1 MSAPNYSI
9 ERRMKFIMGLLVL
22 VMSNQSFAFSE
33 SYTVKTKV
41 ISRGDREPLTL
52 VIIDGALNTGVAK
65 DTITALKNAESK
77 DIYLELNSP
86 GGFFQEAQD
95 IYNYIKEEKNN
106 GLKVSTYVP
115 SGSICGS
122 ACTIIFMAG
131 QERIAGEAASF
142 MVHGVQRESMPGF
155 LNPLMTSHLQKLYI
169 ENGVSSEWIVE
180 LRKKLVFSGIN
191 DFWFPG
197 RDAASKEIGFATI
210 MHSGLIEYDPPK
222 IDPQIHAR

>member
-1 MSAPNYSI
+1 
-9 ERRMKFIMGLLVL
+9 MKFLMGLFVL
-22 VMSNQSFAFSE
+22 LLCQQSFAFTE
-33 SYTVKTKV
+33 GYTVRTKV
-41 ISRGDREPLTL
+41 IERGDRGSLTI
-52 VIIDGALNTGVAK
+52 VIVDGALNTGVGK
-65 DTITALKNAESK
+65 ETIEAIKSAGPKE
-77 DIYLELNSP
+77 IYLELNSP

-95 IYNYIKEEKNN
+95 IYDYIKSEKSN

-131 QERIAGEAASF
+131 ESRIAGEAAAF

-155 LNPLMTSHLQKLYI
+155 LNPLMTSHVQKLYI
-169 ENGVSSEWIVE
+169 DNGVASAWIVE

-191 DFWFPG
+191 DYWFPG
-197 RDAASKEIGFATI
+197 RDAASKEIGFATV

>member
-1 MSAPNYSI
+1 
-9 ERRMKFIMGLLVL
+9 MKFFMGLFILL
-22 VMSNQSFAFSE
+22 LCQQSYAFSE
-33 SYTVKTKV
+33 GYTVKTKV
-41 ISRGDREPLTL
+41 LDRGDRGSLTI
-52 VIIDGALNTGVAK
+52 VIVDGALNTGVAK
-65 DTITALKNAESK
+65 ETIDAIKSSGSK
-77 DIYLELNSP
+77 EVFLELNSP
-86 GGFFQEAQD
+86 GGFFKEAQD
-95 IYNYIKEEKNN
+95 VYDFIKAEKNN
-106 GLKVSTYVP
+106 GLKVTTYVP

-122 ACTIIFMAG
+122 ACTIIYLAA

-155 LNPLMTSHLQKLYI
+155 LNSLMTSHLQKLYI
-169 ENGVSSEWIVE
+169 ENGVSSEWFAG

-197 RDAASKEIGFATI
+197 RDAASLEIGFATI

>member
-1 MSAPNYSI
+1 
-9 ERRMKFIMGLLVL
+9 MKFLMGLFVL
-22 VMSNQSFAFSE
+22 LLCQQSFAFTE
-33 SYTVKTKV
+33 GYTVRTKV
-41 ISRGDREPLTL
+41 IERGDRGSLTI
-52 VIIDGALNTGVAK
+52 VIVDGALNTGVGK
-65 DTITALKNAESK
+65 ETIEAIKSAGSK
-77 DIYLELNSP
+77 EIYLELNSP

-95 IYNYIKEEKNN
+95 IYDYIKSEKSN

-131 QERIAGEAASF
+131 EIRIAGEAAAF

-155 LNPLMTSHLQKLYI
+155 LNPLMTSHVQKLYI
-169 ENGVSSEWIVE
+169 DNGVASAWIVE

-191 DFWFPG
+191 DYWFPG
-197 RDAASKEIGFATI
+197 RDAASKEIGFATV